1 MIGEGAT
8 NPGGGPAGSSHGG
21 DRSPSGRGPGSGGGP
36 GRDRSRS
43 SGRNESGQHREVLR
57 LAIPAFLALVAE
69 PLFLLTDAAIVGRLG
84 VEPLAGLGVASAI
97 LLTAANIFVFLAYG
111 TTAVVARQLGAGDRP
126 GAIAGGID
134 GTWLAITLGTATAAA
149 VATAAEPLCRVFGA
163 SEGALEQAVIYLR
176 ISALGI
182 PAMLVVLAT
191 TGVLRGLQDTK
202 TPLIAAVGG
211 FGLNIVLNLWFVHG
225 LGWGIAG
232 SAWGTVIAQ
241 TVMAIGLVTVLIRYA
256 RRDCVPLRAHPGR
269 VLIAARGGIP
279 LLVRTLALR
288 GVLLVTTWVAAS
300 MGDVPLAAY
309 QVTATIWTFFA
320 FALDALAIA
329 AQAITGKSLGAGDR
343 EKAREATALML
354 RWGVLGGVVLGALL
368 LLTRP
373 FLAPLFTPDAEVQA
387 AIAAG
392 LLVVAIGQP
401 LSGLVFVIDGVLI
414 GAGDGVWLAK
424 AMLVTL
430 LAYLPI
436 VAAAH
441 AVGGRVVDGTNAG
454 DATAV
459 TWLWVAFTGFMVLRG
474 IALGLRVRTTRWM
487 VTGA

>member
-1 MIGEGAT
+1 V
-8 NPGGGPAGSSHGG
+8 G
-21 DRSPSGRGPGSGGGP
+21 DTIDVPDGTRGRGTRG
-36 GRDRSRS
+36 
-43 SGRNESGQHREVLR
+43 GQHREVLR

-134 GTWLAITLGTATAAA
+134 GTWLAVGLGAATAVVVA
-149 VATAAEPLCRVFGA
+149 VAAEPLCRVFGA
-163 SEGALEQAVIYLR
+163 SEAALEQAVIYLR

-191 TGVLRGLQDTK
+191 TGVLRGLQDTR
-202 TPLIAAVGG
+202 TPLFAAVGG

-241 TVMAIGLVTVLIRYA
+241 FVMAAALVIVLIRYA
-256 RRDCVPLRAHPGR
+256 ARTAVPLRAHPGR
-269 VLIAARGGIP
+269 VLTAARGGVP

-288 GVLLVTTWVAAS
+288 AVLLVTTWVAAS

-329 AQAITGKSLGAGDR
+329 AQAITGKSLGAGER
-343 EKAREATALML
+343 ERAREATALML
-354 RWGVLGGVVLGALL
+354 RWGVFGGVVLGAL
-368 LLTRP
+368 
-373 FLAPLFTPDAEVQA
+373 FTPDEEVQA

-392 LLVVAIGQP
+392 LLVVALGQP
-401 LSGLVFVIDGVLI
+401 LSGFVFVVDGVLI

-424 AMLVTL
+424 AMLVTFV
-430 LAYLPI
+430 AYLPI
-436 VAAAH
+436 VVAAH
-441 AVGGRVVDGTNAG
+441 TAGSRLIDGTTAG
-454 DATAV
+454 DVAAV
-459 TWLWVAFTGFMVLRG
+459 TWLWVAFTAFMAVRA
-474 IALGLRVRTTRWM
+474 ALMWLRVRSDHWM
-487 VTGA
+487 VLGATRP